1 MGYIKDVPKCG
12 SYPKKLCYSFGDKTS
27 GWRLN
32 SSDDGDTPDHHSNS
46 VMQDGAQRDFPVNDS
61 VRLNPNSYG
70 NHVMQAGHPANHF
83 NSGVPGNQNSYSNSV
98 MQVGQPGAAHNFQ
111 FPPMRPKLSTA
122 PQLQTFNTL
131 SNDIVLNSN
140 TSKCDINDIKTEDT
154 QDLSDENKMVPKNNG
169 QVSNSETADKKN
181 SAMNESGI
189 TADDIKTEPGEGK
202 EESVN
207 KVEVLSCTVKKEE
220 NTEGDVKPVI
230 IGHIEQLKSPD
241 ADPDSEHELVID
253 IKKEP
258 E

>member
-46 VMQDGAQRDFPVNDS
+46 VMQDGAQRDFPVNGR
-61 VRLNPNSYG
+61 VHLNPSSYG
-70 NHVMQAGHPANHF
+70 NHVMQAGPPANHF
-83 NSGVPGNQNSYSNSV
+83 NSDVHGNHNSYSNSV
-98 MQVGQPGAAHNFQ
+98 MQVGHRGAAHNYQ

-122 PQLQTFNTL
+122 PHLQTFNTL
-131 SNDIVLNSN
+131 SNDMVLNSD
-140 TSKCDINDIKTEDT
+140 TSKCDIDDIKTENI
-154 QDLSDENKMVPKNNG
+154 QDLSDENKMVPKNDGHVTNPK
-169 QVSNSETADKKN
+169 TPDDKN
-181 SAMNESGI
+181 SAMNENGI

-207 KVEVLSCTVKKEE
+207 KVEVLSCVLKKEE
-220 NTEGDVKPVI
+220 NTEEDVKPVI
-230 IGHIEQLKSPD
+230 IGHIEQLKNPD
-241 ADPDSEHELVID
+241 PDPDSEHELVID